1 MSTEPLTCLVTGS
14 TGYVGGRLI
23 PRLLSAGHR
32 VRAMARNPDDLASTP
47 WVDDV
52 EVVGADLADPESLVA
67 ACEGVDVL
75 FYLVHSMGTSSD
87 FEAEEAKSAD
97 NAVTAARAAGVRR
110 IVYLGGLHPS
120 GERLSEH
127 LESRSTVGDT
137 LLESGIETVALQA
150 GVVIGA
156 GSASFEMIRHLVQ
169 ALRVLPVP
177 RWSRHLV
184 QPIAVDDVLHYLVEA
199 ASAAVPASRTWDV
212 GGPNVLRYEDVLREF
227 ADVAGLPTRR
237 IVTIPL
243 LPPALVGRGIAL
255 LTPMPAG
262 LVGPLVESLKSDSV
276 MSDRDVDTI
285 IPPPAGGLTTYRD
298 AVARALEQ
306 PQSEPTGVQD
316 TEPSSA
322 AVLPT
327 DPDWARARTARSA

>member
-67 ACEGVDVL
+67 ACAGVDVV

-97 NAVTAARAAGVRR
+97 NAVSAARAAGVRR

-127 LESRSTVGDT
+127 LKSRSTVGDT

-199 ASAAVPASRTWDV
+199 ASAAVPESRTWDV

-227 ADVAGLPTRR
+227 ADVAGLPARR

-243 LPPALVGRGIAL
+243 LPPALVGRGIAI

-306 PQSEPTGVQD
+306 PQSVSTDVES

-322 AVLPT
+322 VVLPT